1 MDLTTLNAVAKVDQ
15 LELKKLNSVTV
26 NGVYPIKNM
35 RLLKTKK
42 YGEKVIIHTADNQYF
57 LPSHVS
63 QHLLC
68 DRQKFNP
75 QYTQGVWCTPGN
87 FKKQFTSTKLSIWS
101 PS

>member
-57 LPSHVS
+57 LPSRVS
-63 QHLLC
+63 QHFLC
-68 DRQKFNP
+68 DRQKFNDLCNI
-75 QYTQGVWCTPGN
+75 VKCD
-87 FKKQFTSTKLSIWS
+87 KLQMKFLGGDYNDVEFINIE
-101 PS
+101 